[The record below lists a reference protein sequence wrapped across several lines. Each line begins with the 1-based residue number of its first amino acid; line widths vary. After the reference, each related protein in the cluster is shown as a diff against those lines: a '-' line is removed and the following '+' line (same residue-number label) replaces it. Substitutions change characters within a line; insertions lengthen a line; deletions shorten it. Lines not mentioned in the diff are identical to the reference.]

1 MAWMSM
7 SLAGSTG
14 RGLGKMDEVANYGM
28 IWAAYLLAATAF
40 LTVFWKLT
48 RFQRAQWLAYLL
60 RSIAI
65 AVVLT
70 PWYAND
76 QSEVLV
82 PALMVLT
89 LDSITL
95 GTESAYRAL
104 VPLLLSLVFC
114 MLGGAALFLFK
125 RNKNQ

>member
-1 MAWMSM
+1 
-7 SLAGSTG
+7 
-14 RGLGKMDEVANYGM
+14 MDEVANYGM